1 MKLSTRKLLLIPN
14 PFAAPLGADGRAM
27 ALCPTDPGEGPA
39 GYVGARTKAATVKR
53 SKDEEAR
60 LRSPFGP
67 RDKVSVTYD
76 LKPRAY
82 PDTSFYRTKVVS
94 GEVFEVEAVDSI
106 SSALLAVA
114 QTSLA
119 AFVAEGGDRA
129 AALASW
135 RTQGLGAVA
144 NVINL
149 PKLPPGGDALK
160 EAPGTG
166 VIKTPIEVNPGEIAT
181 LTTEGAVS

>member
-94 GEVFEVEAVDSI
+94 GEVFAVEPNADAESR
-106 SSALLAVA
+106 ALERLVAAAHGALAE
-114 QTSLA
+114 
-119 AFVAEGGDRA
+119 FVASGGDRDR
-129 AALASW
+129 ALAAW
-135 RTQGLGAVA
+135 RAQGLMAITIAIDPSLVGTTVKPR
-144 NVINL
+144 VDL
-149 PKLPPGGDALK
+149 P
-160 EAPGTG
+160 
-166 VIKTPIEVNPGEIAT
+166 VEVKPGEIAT
-181 LTTEGAVS
+181 LTTEGAPQ